1 MKSRF
6 LVVATILLTCFGL
19 SANAQHLVR
28 GKVVDGSGEPIP
40 GASVVISRTQTGV
53 MTDYDGLYSIE
64 CQETD
69 VLEFAFLGMKTAKEQ
84 VGTRTKINVTLLDDA
99 MALDDAIVVGYGT
112 QSKVNLTNAVS
123 SVKGAELLKS
133 PAVGVSSM
141 VGTRVAGVVALQQS
155 GQPGSDAA
163 SILVRGRRCKA

>member
-53 MTDYDGLYSIE
+53 MTDYE
-64 CQETD
+64 
-69 VLEFAFLGMKTAKEQ
+69 AKFYEQ
-84 VGTRTKINVTLLDDA
+84 GIKINRCV
-99 MALDDAIVVGYGT
+99 
-112 QSKVNLTNAVS
+112 AVME
-123 SVKGAELLKS
+123 GAS
-133 PAVGVSSM
+133 
-141 VGTRVAGVVALQQS
+141 Q
-155 GQPGSDAA
+155 
-163 SILVRGRRCKA
+163 